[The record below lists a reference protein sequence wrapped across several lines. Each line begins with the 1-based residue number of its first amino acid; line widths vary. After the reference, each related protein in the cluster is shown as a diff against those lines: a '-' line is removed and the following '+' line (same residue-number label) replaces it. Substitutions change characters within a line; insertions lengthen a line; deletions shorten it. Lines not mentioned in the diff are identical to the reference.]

1 MDVLYTKFLGSPLNE
16 QEERMIKEIDD
27 AVLWYDLKY
36 LLDEGAEADRPEVHV
51 EIDYTVRDFKEV
63 EREYLELF
71 RLLFAA
77 ML

>member
-1 MDVLYTKFLGSPLNE
+1 M
-16 QEERMIKEIDD
+16 
-27 AVLWYDLKY
+27 LWYDLKY